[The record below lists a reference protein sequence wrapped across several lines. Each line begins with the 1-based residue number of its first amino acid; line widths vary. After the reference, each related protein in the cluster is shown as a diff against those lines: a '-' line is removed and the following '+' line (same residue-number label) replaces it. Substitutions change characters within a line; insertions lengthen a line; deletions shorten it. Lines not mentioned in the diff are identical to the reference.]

1 MSKKHIDIKLMG
13 KLEAYYN
20 KCKEAG
26 EETRSILPKLNKMLK
41 ESGHEGYAV
50 EKSLYNLVNKFNNS
64 STTNI
69 LTKAVVKNI
78 DKEALSMLKD
88 ADAFDLNL
96 SWQNAMLKDMSN
108 KMYARFVLLEAKGD
122 KANIRDLHETV
133 KITKDLIDSAVKI
146 DALNARKIDIN
157 NPSGNTTVGIVL
169 HMDGQNSKRLE
180 EVTANIIEGNTS
192 VGPNNNNLIL
202 EEASYG

>member
-1 MSKKHIDIKLMG
+1 MG

>member
-1 MSKKHIDIKLMG
+1 MG

-157 NPSGNTTVGIVL
+157 NPSSNTTVGIVL

-192 VGPNNNNLIL
+192 QAPNNNNLIL

>member
-1 MSKKHIDIKLMG
+1 MSKKHIDIKLMA
-13 KLEAYYN
+13 KLETYYN
-20 KCKEAG
+20 KCKAEG
-26 EETRSILPKLNKMLK
+26 EETRSILPKLNKILK

-64 STTNI
+64 NTTNI
-69 LTKAVVKNI
+69 LTKAVVKSL

-88 ADAFDLNL
+88 ADSFDLNL
-96 SWQNAMLKDMSN
+96 SWQNGMLKDMAD
-108 KMYARFVLLEAKGD
+108 KMYNRFVILEAKGD

-169 HMDGQNSKRLE
+169 HMNGQNSKRLE
-180 EVTANIIEGNTS
+180 EVTANIVEA
-192 VGPNNNNLIL
+192 PNNNLIL